1 MFVTFRLYGSLPSNR
16 VFPPARL
23 TTGQAFVAFDRLL
36 DHSRTG
42 PLHLSLPEIACMVIG
57 ALHDGQSRFERYH
70 LHSFVVMPNHVHL
83 LVTPLVR
90 AREWLG
96 PLKGFTGYQANR
108 ILGRPRG
115 PFWQDE
121 SYDHLIRNDDEFARV
136 HRYIESN
143 PVKAGLARIP
153 EEFRWSSAAMT
164 RGQSPAAA
172 PKG

>member
-1 MFVTFRLYGSLPSNR
+1 MFVTFRLHGSLPSSR

-36 DHSRTG
+36 DHARTG
-42 PLHLSLPEIACMVIG
+42 PLHLRHPEIAGMVIR
-57 ALHDGQSRFERYH
+57 ALYDGEKRFERYH

-96 PLKGFTGYQANR
+96 PLKGFTGHRANR

-121 SYDHLIRNDDEFARV
+121 SYDHLIRNDHEFARV
-136 HRYIESN
+136 QRYIESN
-143 PVKAGLARIP
+143 PVKAGLVASAK
-153 EEFRWSSAAMT
+153 EFRWSSAAGA
-164 RGQSPAAA
+164 RGQNPAAA